1 MSEETVTVQK
11 QVRIATRAY
20 RVPEYNSF
28 SKELDIKRPDMKE
41 TERSGGNLKHKE
53 WEALKHKEW
62 EALKQRVEQ
71 MEF

>member
-1 MSEETVTVQK
+1 MTVD
-11 QVRIATRAY
+11 
-20 RVPEYNSF
+20 SF

-53 WEALKHKEW
+53 WEALK
-62 EALKQRVEQ
+62 QRVEQ

>member
-1 MSEETVTVQK
+1 MTVD
-11 QVRIATRAY
+11 
-20 RVPEYNSF
+20 SF

-62 EALKQRVEQ
+62 EALKHKEWEALKHKEWEALKQRVEQ